1 MSAPV
6 TRIVGVLNVTPDSFS
21 DGGEW
26 VQPERAVEHGLALV
40 EQGADIVDVGGESTR
55 PGASRISAQEEA
67 RRVLPVVRGLAAQGV
82 RVSVDTMKADIAREC
97 LEAGAAVVNDV
108 SGGLADPGMPALMA
122 TAGVPYVVMHWRGH
136 SDTMDER
143 ATYDDVVAE
152 VVGALRERVAAL
164 VADGVPAAQLVLDPG
179 FGFAKDAGHNW
190 RLLAHLDA
198 VTALGHPVLVGTS
211 RKRFLGRLPARPGA
225 AVDGAAEPRP
235 PADRDLATAATSLL
249 AAQAGAWAVRVH
261 DVAATR
267 DALAVWEMVQRAR
280 T

>member
-1 MSAPV
+1 M

-26 VQPERAVEHGLALV
+26 VQPQRAVEHGLGLV

-55 PGASRISAQEEA
+55 PGASRISAREEA

-152 VVGALRERVAAL
+152 VVGALRARVAAL

-225 AVDGAAEPRP
+225 AVDEAAEPRP

>member
-1 MSAPV
+1 V

-143 ATYDDVVAE
+143 ATYDDVVTE

-164 VADGVPAAQLVLDPG
+164 VADGVPTAQLVLDPG

-225 AVDGAAEPRP
+225 AVDEAAEPRP
-235 PADRDLATAATSLL
+235 AADRDLATAATSLL

>member
-97 LEAGAAVVNDV
+97 LEAGAAIVNDV

-152 VVGALRERVAAL
+152 VVGALRERVGAL